1 MTRAQ
6 KWLLWGG
13 AALVVTVNA
22 VLLAGVAWNRSGE
35 PTSALTL
42 SARELTLP
50 YRYGLNSEYG
60 GVELSLQW
68 RALPSGTDD
77 AAGDRSYYGGT
88 PGWLDEAK
96 LRALGFDFAGEHK
109 LEHAFNR
116 DRPQREV
123 FMVLELAGEAWQRA
137 QAAAHARL
145 ERVLARDYAGNSEK
159 EKAAARETA
168 EKAARDALDDELH
181 RASRLFAVDAGTDAA
196 ALRARYPDLKQYA
209 IVRARVS
216 ATSSEVDGRPVWRG
230 WVSGLAVGS
239 ISVPHA
245 LAGRIPLE
253 GANAWRDGVGQD
265 AVPALD
271 IDLSWGRRFEPWITA
286 IRAPSPAPGS

>member
-13 AALVVTVNA
+13 AALIVAVNA
-22 VLLAGVAWNRSGE
+22 VLLTGVAWNRSGE

-42 SARELTLP
+42 SERELTLP

-60 GVELSLQW
+60 GVELTLQW
-68 RALPSGTDD
+68 RALPSGKDD
-77 AAGDRSYYGGT
+77 SAQYTSYYGGS
-88 PGWLDEAK
+88 PGWLDDAK
-96 LRALGFDFAGEHK
+96 LRALGFDLASELK
-109 LEHAFNR
+109 EERVR

-123 FMVLELAGEAWQRA
+123 FLVLELAGEAWQRA
-137 QAAAHARL
+137 QAGARTRL
-145 ERVLARDYAGNSEK
+145 ERALARDYPGTGEK

-168 EKAARDALDDELH
+168 EQAARDALDDELH

-209 IVRARVS
+209 IVRARVT

-245 LAGRIPLE
+245 LAGQIPLRD
-253 GANAWRDGVGQD
+253 ASSWRDGDGQD

-286 IRAPSPAPGS
+286 IRARSPAPGT